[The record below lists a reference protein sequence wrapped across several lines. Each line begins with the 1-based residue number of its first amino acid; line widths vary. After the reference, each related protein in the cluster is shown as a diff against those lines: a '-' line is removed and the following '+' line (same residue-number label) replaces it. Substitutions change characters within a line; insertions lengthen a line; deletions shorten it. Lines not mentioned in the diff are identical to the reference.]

1 MADKAMT
8 YTEEEQ
14 IEEAIHFANIVAT
27 FEHYEQHS
35 ISANVRRRKDFLRLP
50 EEDRKLLEEIGWKH
64 KLDAVDK
71 AIQANSAFLH
81 KVVADP
87 SIF

>member
-1 MADKAMT
+1 MS

-35 ISANVRRRKDFLRLP
+35 VRKGVSKSFLTTPLTLFCS
-50 EEDRKLLEEIGWKH
+50 DLG
-64 KLDAVDK
+64 
-71 AIQANSAFLH
+71 
-81 KVVADP
+81 
-87 SIF
+87 